1 MTFYE
6 LLEVPRTISLSR
18 ELKKSYEKRLK
29 KLKQEKLSKTE
40 YQEKKKQI
48 KIAYETL
55 SDYHRRH
62 EYDNMVDSLFPSM
75 QKDLFFPI
83 PSLKEIMSNAPTS
96 KNPYFSHSSMQ
107 VMNVEDSGEKTVYET
122 SEENKN
128 GTIQKTMKKTLVDKN
143 GNRTELPFTE
153 KEKKMIENNNPF
165 PYFLPKLK
173 SLENK

>member
-1 MTFYE
+1 
-6 LLEVPRTISLSR
+6 
-18 ELKKSYEKRLK
+18 
-29 KLKQEKLSKTE
+29 
-40 YQEKKKQI
+40 
-48 KIAYETL
+48 
-55 SDYHRRH
+55 
-62 EYDNMVDSLFPSM
+62 
-75 QKDLFFPI
+75 
-83 PSLKEIMSNAPTS
+83 
-96 KNPYFSHSSMQ
+96 MQ

-173 SLENK
+173 SLENKWDEVFFLKKIKKTI